1 MKTRQR
7 REIPASG
14 IRRVELEADQAR
26 VAVRWAD
33 TDTIAIEHDPELELS
48 VEPADDQLYI
58 GAVGPA
64 GGGVSRLQV
73 SEQGIVVRLGD
84 RGGISIGPQGIE
96 LEGLGLGRRRKAPVV
111 PGVYPLALT
120 LPRSLPELVAAVR
133 RGALLLEG
141 ARGRVKASLDDGD
154 LTVQGGEGQFA
165 GATGSGD
172 VLVEGFSGEVDVS
185 SGSGEV
191 ALRGVAGPV
200 TVKTGSGDVIARE
213 GRGPLAIIVG
223 SGDVQVI
230 ACDCPSLSIKAGS
243 GQVSVRESTVEETT
257 IKAGSG
263 DISAQAWL
271 GLGRHEYASGSGDI
285 SVALPRG
292 LPARIEVTTRGDV
305 ESSIPLVVVG
315 QRGPRSAFGRRLV
328 GSVGEGSGQ
337 RAEVIV
343 RSNQGDVRLG
353 WLDRP
358 APATARP
365 APPPPP
371 PPPPESGGGATPAR
385 REATTTADDQARAI
399 LEALAQGEITVEEAQ
414 FLLDRLLR

>member
-1 MKTRQR
+1 VSTRQR
-7 REIPASG
+7 REVPAAG
-14 IRRVELEADQAR
+14 VRLVELEAEQAR
-26 VAVRWAD
+26 VAIRWAE
-33 TDTIAIEHDPELELS
+33 TDTISIEHDPELDLS
-48 VEPADDQLYI
+48 VEPADDQAYI

-64 GGGVSRLQV
+64 SGGVSRVKV

-96 LEGLGLGRRRKAPVV
+96 LEGLGLGRRRKTSAV

-120 LPRSLPELVAAVR
+120 LPRSLPELVVTVR
-133 RGALLLEG
+133 RGALFLDG
-141 ARGRVKASLDDGD
+141 PRGRVKASLDDGE
-154 LTVQGGEGQFA
+154 LTVQGGEGQLA

-172 VLVEGFSGEVDVS
+172 VLVEGFSGEVELAA
-185 SGSGEV
+185 GSGEV
-191 ALRGVAGPV
+191 ALRGVTGSV
-200 TVKTGSGDVIARE
+200 TVTTGSGDVVVRE
-213 GRGPLAIIVG
+213 GRGPLSLSIG
-223 SGDVQVI
+223 SGDVQVV
-230 ACDCPSLSIKAGS
+230 ACDCPSLSIKTGS
-243 GQVSVRESTVEETT
+243 GQVSVRESSVEETT
-257 IKAGSG
+257 VKAGSG
-263 DISAQAWL
+263 DISSQAWL
-271 GLGRHEYASGSGDI
+271 GLGRHEYATSSGDI

-328 GSVGEGSGQ
+328 GSVGEGSGR

-353 WLDRP
+353 WLERP
-358 APATARP
+358 EPVVARP

-371 PPPPESGGGATPAR
+371 EAAGDEAPPAQHETTATP
-385 REATTTADDQARAI
+385 DDEARAI
-399 LEALAQGEITVEEAQ
+399 LEALSQGQITVEEAQ

>member
-26 VAVRWAD
+26 VAVRWAE
-33 TDTIAIEHDPELELS
+33 TDTISIEHDPELELS
-48 VEPADDQLYI
+48 VEPAGDQVYI
-58 GAVGPA
+58 GAAGPA
-64 GGGVSRLQV
+64 GGGGSRVQV
-73 SEQGIVVRLGD
+73 SEQGIIVRLGD

-96 LEGLGLGRRRKAPVV
+96 LEGLGLGRKRKAPAV
-111 PGVYPLALT
+111 PGLYPLALT
-120 LPRSLPELVAAVR
+120 LPRSLPELGTAVR

-141 ARGRVKASLDDGD
+141 PQGRVKASLDEGE
-154 LTVQGGEGQFA
+154 LTVQGGEGHVS

-172 VLVEGFSGEVDVS
+172 VLVEGFAGEVDLAA
-185 SGSGEV
+185 GSGEV
-191 ALRGVAGPV
+191 ELRGVTGPV
-200 TVKTGSGDVIARE
+200 TVKTGSGDVVVRE
-213 GRGPLAIIVG
+213 GRGPLAVIVG
-223 SGDVQVI
+223 SGDVQVV

-243 GQVSVRESTVEETT
+243 GQVRVLESSVEETT

-263 DISAQAWL
+263 DISSQAWL
-271 GLGRHEYASGSGDI
+271 GIGRHEYATGSGDI
-285 SVALPRG
+285 SLALPRG

-305 ESSIPLVVVG
+305 ESSVPLVVVG

-328 GSVGEGSGQ
+328 GSVGEGSGR

-358 APATARP
+358 APVAARP
-365 APPPPP
+365 APSPPP
-371 PPPPESGGGATPAR
+371 PPPPETGDEAAPAR
-385 REATTTADDQARAI
+385 REAMTTADDEARAI